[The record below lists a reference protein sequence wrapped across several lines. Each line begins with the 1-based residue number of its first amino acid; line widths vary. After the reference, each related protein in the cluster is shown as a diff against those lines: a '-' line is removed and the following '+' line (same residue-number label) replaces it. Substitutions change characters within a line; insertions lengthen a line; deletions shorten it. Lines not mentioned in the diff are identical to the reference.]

1 MLENGKNSLVAAVD
15 KVRHEF
21 SVVMLASLKSR
32 FEPYI
37 SSTILRWK
45 KRIQAQ
51 LHDQAMK

>member
-15 KVRHEF
+15 KVEHEF

-37 SSTILRWK
+37 KHYFAMEIKSGS
-45 KRIQAQ
+45 KRSCTTRP
-51 LHDQAMK
+51 